1 MEAETDIASFWGGR
15 EAAAIAGF
23 KEGGREGGGKRQAF
37 STGGDDSKKG
47 RGEKRG
53 APKPSTFN

>member
-1 MEAETDIASFWGGR
+1 MEAETDIASFWGGGR
-15 EAAAIAGF
+15 RRQSRGLRR
-23 KEGGREGGGKRQAF
+23 EGGREEASVFDGRR
-37 STGGDDSKKG
+37 TNDSKKG